1 MKVTVFLLVVL
12 GIIAAVCAVL
22 LINTL
27 DIAGVRSARN
37 KAEVPVVKATQ
48 SLPARTILTE
58 EVLKSEIP
66 VLVDLWAPWCGP
78 CRALTPTVE
87 DIASEY
93 DGKLKVV
100 KLNIDESP
108 TIAANYSVI
117 SIPTLLI
124 FKNGNVEGQIVGLV
138 GKDKIE
144 AKFVNLI

>member
-1 MKVTVFLLVVL
+1 MALL
-12 GIIAAVCAVL
+12 
-22 LINTL
+22 
-27 DIAGVRSARN
+27 
-37 KAEVPVVKATQ
+37 EVNQDTFEQ
-48 SLPARTILTE
+48 

-108 TIAANYSVI
+108 TIAANYSVM

-124 FKNGNVEGQIVGLV
+124 FKDGNVEGQIVGLV
-138 GKDKIE
+138 GKDTIE
-144 AKFVNLI
+144 AKFINLI